1 MLKIDI
7 LFQALV
13 MDERATM
20 LTTAAADA
28 VNDLRLMGLTYDE
41 IVEFGEIHPKYLT
54 QIFTEHPYPE
64 LSAASVR
71 RILEKPRVSPG
82 NTGWP
87 LQENQITQPQ
97 LLESRKLVSY
107 DGITHDHGA
116 THLRPPLP
124 SQTPMREP
132 DTPEPTR
139 TSSPFDINAGLRSL
153 PQAVVG
159 KPKQKFGSNRF
170 LKNLT
175 FDLSDEE
182 LVEDEHGGEDLEKI
196 VISKAEDASPNVDSE
211 TADFSRDPHTVSD
224 AVGRYGSS
232 HASQAT
238 SESSSGTFELSA
250 CRTAIIKALNR
261 HKSLAALQR
270 AEIRRLRDQV
280 VASRSLGE
288 AVDDCDKDLE
298 ALEAF
303 SDMVERH
310 GDEYDRMRLAVDS
323 FNMSYTQAGKSQN
336 SPLYPES
343 NSAAAREGSPQSVSE
358 QSQTR
363 ALTCERLLLD
373 VRESVSSL
381 KAVGSTLE
389 KLHSQTQLLM
399 TRLQAHELHLN
410 TEQTFVGELQSD
422 STIRYHNSTH
432 FDTPTSFQ
440 EATLKVSQKKRVSSG
455 ELNLPD
461 PSEFVSTLSMQ
472 KRRRTSGVSQ
482 PDILEGKKH

>member
-13 MDERATM
+13 TVERATM

-54 QIFTEHPYPE
+54 QIFTDHPYPE
-64 LSAASVR
+64 LSAASVT
-71 RILEKPRVSPG
+71 RILEKPKVSPG

-87 LQENQITQPQ
+87 LQKNQITQPQ

-107 DGITHDHGA
+107 DGISHDHGT
-116 THLRPPLP
+116 THSRPPLP
-124 SQTPMREP
+124 SQTPIRVQ
-132 DTPEPTR
+132 DIPEPTR
-139 TSSPFDINAGLRSL
+139 TSSSFDINAGLRSL
-153 PQAVVG
+153 PQAVVD

-175 FDLSDEE
+175 FDLSDED
-182 LVEDEHGGEDLEKI
+182 LMEDEHRGEDFEKI
-196 VISKAEDASPNVDSE
+196 VISKAEDASPNMDSE
-211 TADFSRDPHTVSD
+211 TADFSRDPHTVGD

-232 HASQAT
+232 RASQAT
-238 SESSSGTFELSA
+238 SQSSSGAFELSA

-261 HKSLAALQR
+261 HKSFAALQR
-270 AEIRRLRDQV
+270 AEIKRLRDKV

-298 ALEAF
+298 ALEAL

-310 GDEYDRMRLAVDS
+310 GHEYDRLRLVVDS

-336 SPLYPES
+336 SPLYPGS
-343 NSAAAREGSPQSVSE
+343 NSAAAREGSSQSVSE

-363 ALTCERLLLD
+363 VRTCERLLLD

-389 KLHSQTQLLM
+389 RLHSQTQLLV
-399 TRLQAHELHLN
+399 TRLQAHELDLN
-410 TEQTFVGELQSD
+410 AEQTLVGEVQSD
-422 STIRYHNSTH
+422 STTRHHNSTH
-432 FDTPTSFQ
+432 FDTPNSLQ
-440 EATLKVSQKKRVSSG
+440 EAALKVSQKRVSPE

-472 KRRRTSGVSQ
+472 KRRRTSGASQ